1 MSFSREEL
9 FTFLEEKYNQYN
21 TKTFIETDPVSIPH
35 QFTLK
40 EDIEISGFLTAT
52 LSWGNRVSIIKAAM
66 ELVERMDNSPY
77 QFLKDASSNDLKA
90 FHSFYYRTFN
100 GADCLFFME
109 SLRNIY
115 LKHGGLENCFSPLET
130 CGLKETIGKFR
141 KLFLETA
148 HPSRSEKHISDP
160 FKGSSCKR
168 LNLFLRWMVRKD
180 DRGVDF
186 GIWNSIPI
194 SMLLCPLD
202 IHSGNVARKLGLLN
216 RKQNDWQAAEELTE
230 QLRSFSPEDPVKYDF
245 ALFGLG
251 IFEKF

>member
-1 MSFSREEL
+1 MPLSREEL
-9 FTFLEEKYNQYN
+9 FDFLEEKSNQYN
-21 TKTFIETDPVSIPH
+21 SKAFIETDPVSIPH
-35 QFTLK
+35 QFIRK

-52 LSWGNRVSIIKAAM
+52 LSWGNRVSIIMSSK

-77 QFLKDASSNDLKA
+77 QFLIDASSDELNA

-100 GADCLFFME
+100 GEDCRFFLE

-115 LKHGGLENCFSPLET
+115 LKHGGLENCFSPQET

-141 KLFLETA
+141 KVFLEIA
-148 HPSRSEKHISDP
+148 HHSRSVKHISDP

-202 IHSGNVARKLGLLN
+202 IHSGNVARKLGLIT
-216 RKQNDWQAAEELTE
+216 RKQNDWQAVEELTQ